1 MSTPER
7 GGQRPRTE
15 AERAAYYDTHHAEVE
30 AWPEVPLP
38 SGAKEAKQRGVIMS
52 ARFTMSEAAALER
65 AARARGVTVS
75 AFLRAAA
82 QEAADVA
89 PPPPVD
95 ASRIADRLIA
105 LANELRPSSPSRRS
119 QAGTTDRRTT
129 TKAAITSS
137 KVLRDARTSKSP
149 KTAAARAL
157 SERTKKKT
165 G

>member
-1 MSTPER
+1 MSTTER
-7 GGQRPRTE
+7 GRQRPRTE
-15 AERAAYYDTHHAEVE
+15 AERAAYYDTHQAEVE

-129 TKAAITSS
+129 KAGITSS
-137 KVLRDARTSKSP
+137 KVLRDARTSQSP
-149 KTAAARAL
+149 KTAAAGAL
-157 SERTKKKT
+157 SQRTKKKT

>member
-30 AWPEVPLP
+30 AWPEVPPP

-89 PPPPVD
+89 PPPVD

-105 LANELRPSSPSRRS
+105 LADELRPSSPSRRS

-137 KVLRDARTSKSP
+137 QVLRDARTSKSP

>member
-1 MSTPER
+1 MLPPKRQLTLRRRRWTHR
-7 GGQRPRTE
+7 G
-15 AERAAYYDTHHAEVE
+15 
-30 AWPEVPLP
+30 
-38 SGAKEAKQRGVIMS
+38 
-52 ARFTMSEAAALER
+52 
-65 AARARGVTVS
+65 
-75 AFLRAAA
+75 
-82 QEAADVA
+82 
-89 PPPPVD
+89 
-95 ASRIADRLIA
+95 SRIADRLIA
-105 LANELRPSSPSRRS
+105 LAAELRPSSPSRRS

>member
-30 AWPEVPLP
+30 AWPEVPPP

-65 AARARGVTVS
+65 AARARGLTVS

-89 PPPPVD
+89 PPPVD
-95 ASRIADRLIA
+95 ASRIADCGPPH
-105 LANELRPSSPSRRS
+105 RPRSGAAPQFPVASQSSW
-119 QAGTTDRRTT
+119 DH
-129 TKAAITSS
+129 
-137 KVLRDARTSKSP
+137 
-149 KTAAARAL
+149 
-157 SERTKKKT
+157 
-165 G
+165 